1 MADRGRVGTEEGK
14 GICAKRWGAK
24 DRNNNNLVTLW
35 YTSSMTWRKVEDNRV
50 SSKELLVAG
59 SKKRCRKICKGLQ
72 YVSED
77 GEQNRDTN
85 RKVEVEWSF
94 RKTIDTP
101 NGELDYKVAVSS
113 WKRCYP
119 SGLQ

>member
-1 MADRGRVGTEEGK
+1 
-14 GICAKRWGAK
+14 
-24 DRNNNNLVTLW
+24 
-35 YTSSMTWRKVEDNRV
+35 MTWRKVEDNRV

-85 RKVEVEWSF
+85 RKVEVE
-94 RKTIDTP
+94 
-101 NGELDYKVAVSS
+101 
-113 WKRCYP
+113 
-119 SGLQ
+119 